1 MPDDHYLRSSDPVLL
16 VDWSDD
22 HGRTWSNHRELPMG
36 KIGEYDVR
44 LKTERLGSSRNRVY
58 RVTISDP
65 VKRVILGAELRAE
78 GGIS

>member
-1 MPDDHYLRSSDPVLL
+1 MADDHYLRSSDPILVL
-16 VDWSDD
+16 DWSDN
-22 HGRTWSNHRELPMG
+22 HGRTWSNVRELPMG
-36 KIGEYDVR
+36 KIGEYETR

-65 VKRVILGAELRAE
+65 VKRVILAAELRAD

>member
-1 MPDDHYLRSSDPVLL
+1 MTDHYLRSSDPVLI

-22 HGRTWSNHRELPMG
+22 HGRTWSNGRELSMG
-36 KIGEYDVR
+36 KIGEYGVR

-65 VKRVILGAELRAE
+65 VKRVILAAELRAD
-78 GGIS
+78 GGIT